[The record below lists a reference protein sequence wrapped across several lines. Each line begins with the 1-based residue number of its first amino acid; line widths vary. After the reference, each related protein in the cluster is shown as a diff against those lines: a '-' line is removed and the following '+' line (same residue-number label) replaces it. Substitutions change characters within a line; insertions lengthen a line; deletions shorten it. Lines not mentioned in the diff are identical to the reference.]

1 MFTGLVQDVGLV
13 REASPS
19 PAGRLLVIETR
30 HWDRRPL
37 AGDSVCVSGVC
48 LTLLEPRAGGALAF
62 DVSGGALSRTTL
74 GSLETGSHVNI
85 EGSLR
90 AADEIGGHFVQGHID
105 GVGRVTRVQADEADW
120 RISIEPPE
128 WMMDLVVPKGSI
140 AVEGVSLTIAS
151 VDGGRLP
158 LALIPTTL
166 ERTTLGALREGD
178 ECNLE
183 ADILAKT
190 VAHLLARRERA
201 QG

>member
-19 PAGRLLVIETR
+19 PAGRRMVIETR
-30 HWDRRPL
+30 HWDRRPA

-48 LTLLEPRAGGALAF
+48 LTLLEPGADGALAF
-62 DVSGGALSRTTL
+62 DVIGATLSCTTL
-74 GSLETGSHVNI
+74 GSLEAGSHVNI

-105 GVGRVTRVQADEADW
+105 GVGRVTRVQRDESDW
-120 RISIEPPE
+120 RIAIEPPE

-140 AVEGVSLTIAS
+140 AVDGVSLTIAS
-151 VDGGRLP
+151 INGGRFEI
-158 LALIPTTL
+158 ALIPTTL

-178 ECNLE
+178 LCNLE
-183 ADILAKT
+183 GDILAKT
-190 VAHLLARRERA
+190 VARLLERRDGA
-201 QG
+201 TG